1 MELEHLLQD
10 AVILLASAV
19 AVLLITARLR
29 VPPVVALLLTGLL
42 VGPSGFGWIADFEE
56 VEVFAEIG
64 VVFLLFIIGLQ
75 LSLELLRELR
85 RPFLLGGSVQAAV
98 TAAIASGVG
107 LALGFELNRAIFL
120 GFVIALSSTAIVLK
134 LYGDRRE
141 TDTPHG
147 RTVLGI
153 LLFQDFLIVP
163 MIVLVPVLAG
173 EVGASP
179 ADLVLRFGGSVAAIV
194 AIVVVARRIAPKL
207 FDRIA
212 GTRIRETFVLGSLG
226 ICLALAWL
234 TQTLGLSLALGAFAA
249 GLLVSETEYGHQAI
263 ADVAPFRDLFASL
276 FFISIGMLV
285 DLKFAAAHL
294 PMILALAA
302 TVVVV
307 KSLVAGG
314 AAAAVGLPAR
324 VRILVGF
331 ALAQVGEFSFLLME
345 VGRTHGL
352 LEPGTYQLLLSTVVL
367 TMLATPLLVPLGP
380 SAADLWSR
388 LWGST
393 SSRGLEE
400 SASAL
405 WGHVILL
412 GFGAGGQ
419 LLARV
424 LREARIRYVVV
435 ELNTETVKRARR
447 EGEPIFY
454 GDATRREVLEHVGIE
469 RARVVVF
476 AISDPTAVGRAV
488 RTARDLNPAVEIVVR
503 SQRIQEIEGLRRL
516 GANDVV
522 AQKVEAAIEIFTRV
536 LHRYHVPRN
545 VVRAQI
551 RVLRGEGYRML
562 RSPEGGK
569 AVSAAVLDALE
580 AGTTDIYRIERGS
593 PVAGQSLRD
602 LDLRRRTGATVLA
615 VVRNEEPHPNPGAD
629 TVLETGDDLVLV
641 GSHAEID
648 QAFVLLDGQKWNT
661 DTEGDPLPEA

>member
-19 AVLLITARLR
+19 AVLLIAARLR
-29 VPPVVALLLTGLL
+29 VPPVVALLLTGIL
-42 VGPSGFGWIADFEE
+42 VGPSGFGWIADSEE
-56 VEVFAEIG
+56 VELFAEIG
-64 VVFLLFIIGLQ
+64 VVFLLFIIGLE
-75 LSLELLRELR
+75 LSLELLRKIR

-179 ADLVLRFGGSVAAIV
+179 VNLMLRFGGSLAAIV
-194 AIVVVARRIAPKL
+194 AIVVVARRIAPSL

-212 GTRIRETFVLGSLG
+212 RTGIRETFVLGSLG

-234 TQTLGLSLALGAFAA
+234 THAFGFSLALGAFVA
-249 GLLVSETEYGHQAI
+249 GLLVSETEYSHQAI
-263 ADVAPFRDLFASL
+263 ADIAPFRDLFASL
-276 FFISIGMLV
+276 FFISVGMLV
-285 DLKFAAAHL
+285 DLRFAAAHL
-294 PMILALAA
+294 PTILGLAA
-302 TVVVV
+302 AVVVV

-314 AAAAVGLPAR
+314 AVAAVGLPAR

-331 ALAQVGEFSFLLME
+331 SLAQVGEFSFLLME
-345 VGRTHGL
+345 VGRVHGL
-352 LEPGTYQLLLSTVVL
+352 VETETYQLLLSIVVL
-367 TMLATPLLVPLGP
+367 TMVATPLLLRLGP
-380 SAADLWSR
+380 SGADLWIR
-388 LWGST
+388 VWGAPQ
-393 SSRGLEE
+393 SRGLEE
-400 SASAL
+400 TASAL
-405 WGHVILL
+405 SDHVIVL

-424 LREARIRYVVV
+424 LREARIRYVIV
-435 ELNTETVKRARR
+435 ELNAETVKRGRR
-447 EGEPIFY
+447 DGEPIFY
-454 GDATRREVLEHVGIE
+454 GDAAGREVLQHAGIE

-476 AISDPTAVGRAV
+476 ALSDATAVRRAV
-488 RTARDLNPAVEIVVR
+488 RVARDLNPAVELIVR
-503 SQRIQEIEGLRRL
+503 SHRIHEIEGLRSL
-516 GANDVV
+516 GADAVV
-522 AQKVEAAIEIFTRV
+522 AEEFETAIEIFTLV

-562 RSPEGGK
+562 RSPKGGK

-580 AGTTDIYRIERGS
+580 AGTTDVFRIERES
-593 PVAGQSLRD
+593 SVAGQSLRD
-602 LDLRRRTGATVLA
+602 LDLRRRTGVTVLA
-615 VVRNEEPHPNPGAD
+615 VVRDEEPYPHPGAEMI
-629 TVLETGDDLVLV
+629 LEAGDNLVLV

-648 QAFVLLDGQKWNT
+648 QAFDLLGGKETNANAEVDLGP
-661 DTEGDPLPEA
+661 DA

>member
-1 MELEHLLQD
+1 VVELDYLLKD
-10 AVILLASAV
+10 AVILLGSAV

-42 VGPSGFGWIADFEE
+42 VGPSGFGWIADSEE

-64 VVFLLFIIGLQ
+64 VVFLLFIIGLE
-75 LSLELLRELR
+75 LSLDLLRELR
-85 RPFLLGGSVQAAV
+85 RPFLIGGSVQAAV
-98 TAAIASGVG
+98 TASIASGVG
-107 LALGFELNRAIFL
+107 LALGFDLNHAIFL

-134 LYGDRRE
+134 LYSDQRE

-163 MIVLVPVLAG
+163 MIVLIPVLAG
-173 EVGASP
+173 EVQASSL
-179 ADLVLRFGGSVAAIV
+179 DLLLRFAGAVAAIV
-194 AIVVVARRIAPKL
+194 AIVVVARKIAPKL

-212 GTRIRETFVLGSLG
+212 RTRIRETFVLGSLG

-234 TQTLGLSLALGAFAA
+234 THTLGLSLALGAFVA
-249 GLLVSETEYGHQAI
+249 GLLVTETEYGHQAI

-276 FFISIGMLV
+276 FFISVGMLV
-285 DLKFAAAHL
+285 DIEFAAAHL
-294 PMILALAA
+294 PTILALAVA
-302 TVVVV
+302 VVIV
-307 KSLVAGG
+307 KSLVASG
-314 AAAAVGLPAR
+314 AAAAVGMPAR
-324 VRILVGF
+324 VQILVGF

-345 VGRTHGL
+345 VGREHAL
-352 LEPGTYQLLLSTVVL
+352 LEPETYQLLLSTVVL
-367 TMLATPLLVPLGP
+367 TMLATPLLIRLGP
-380 SAADLWSR
+380 SASNHWVR
-388 LWGST
+388 M
-393 SSRGLEE
+393 RGAPASHGLDDA
-400 SASAL
+400 ASAL
-405 WGHVILL
+405 SGHVILL

-424 LREARIRYVVV
+424 FREARVDYVVV

-454 GDATRREVLEHVGIE
+454 GDATRRAVLEHAGIE
-469 RARVVVF
+469 HARVVVF
-476 AISDPTAVGRAV
+476 AMSDAAAVRRAV
-488 RTARDLNPAVEIVVR
+488 RASRDLNPAVEIIVR
-503 SQRIQEIEGLRRL
+503 SRRIQEIEGLRSL

-522 AQKVEAAIEIFTRV
+522 AEEFETAIEIFTRV

-545 VVRAQI
+545 VIRAQI

-580 AGTTDIYRIERGS
+580 AGTTDIFRIERGS

-602 LDLRRRTGATVLA
+602 LDLRRQTGATVLA
-615 VVRNEEPHPNPGAD
+615 VVRDEEPDPNPGGD
-629 TVLETGDDLVLV
+629 TVLEAGDDLVLV

-648 QAFVLLDGQKWNT
+648 QAFVVLDGLESNT
-661 DTEGDPLPEA
+661 GRAGPDVNQ

>member
-1 MELEHLLQD
+1 MDLEYLLRD

-29 VPPVVALLLTGLL
+29 VPPVVALLLTGLV
-42 VGPSGFGWIADFEE
+42 VGPSGFGWIADSEE

-64 VVFLLFIIGLQ
+64 VVFLLFIIGLE

-85 RPFLLGGSVQAAV
+85 RPFLLGGSVQSVV
-98 TAAIASGVG
+98 TATIASGVG
-107 LALGFELNRAIFL
+107 LALGLELNRAIFL
-120 GFVIALSSTAIVLK
+120 GFVIALSSTAVVLK
-134 LYGDRRE
+134 LYGDQRE

-179 ADLVLRFGGSVAAIV
+179 ADLLLRFAGSVAAIV
-194 AIVVVARRIAPKL
+194 AIVVVARQIAPKL

-212 GTRIRETFVLGSLG
+212 RTRIRETFVLGSVG
-226 ICLALAWL
+226 TCLALAWL
-234 TQTLGLSLALGAFAA
+234 THTLGLSLALGAFVA
-249 GLLVSETEYGHQAI
+249 GLLVTETEYGHQAI

-276 FFISIGMLV
+276 FFISVGMLV
-285 DLKFAAAHL
+285 DLEFAVAHL
-294 PMILALAA
+294 PTIVALAA
-302 TVVVV
+302 AVVVV
-307 KSLVAGG
+307 KSLVASG
-314 AAAAVGLPAR
+314 AAASVGLPAR
-324 VRILVGF
+324 VQILVGL

-345 VGRTHGL
+345 VGRAHAL
-352 LEPGTYQLLLSTVVL
+352 LGPVTYQILLSTVVL
-367 TMLATPLLVPLGP
+367 TMLATPLLVRLGP
-380 SAADLWSR
+380 SAADLWVR
-388 LWGST
+388 LRGAPT
-393 SSRGLEE
+393 SQGLQDA
-400 SASAL
+400 ASAL
-405 WGHVILL
+405 SGHVIIL

-424 LREARIRYVVV
+424 FREARIHYVVV

-454 GDATRREVLEHVGIE
+454 GDATRREVLEHAGIAN
-469 RARVVVF
+469 ARVVVF
-476 AISDPTAVGRAV
+476 AMSDAAAVRRAV
-488 RTARDLNPAVEIVVR
+488 RASRDLNPAVEIIVR
-503 SQRIQEIEGLRRL
+503 SRRIQEIEGLRNL

-522 AQKVEAAIEIFTRV
+522 AEEFETAIEIFTRV

-580 AGTTDIYRIERGS
+580 AGTTDIFRIERGS

-615 VVRNEEPHPNPGAD
+615 VVRNDEPHPNPGGDA
-629 TVLETGDDLVLV
+629 VLEVGDDLVLV

-648 QAFVLLDGQKWNT
+648 QAFVVLGGLESNT
-661 DTEGDPLPEA
+661 EARGDPVAGG